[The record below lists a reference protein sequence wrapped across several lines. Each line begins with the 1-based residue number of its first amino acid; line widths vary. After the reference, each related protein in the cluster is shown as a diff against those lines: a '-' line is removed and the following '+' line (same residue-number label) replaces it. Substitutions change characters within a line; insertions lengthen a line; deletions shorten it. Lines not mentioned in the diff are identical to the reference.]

1 MAGATSGRAGIV
13 EFVTYCVF
21 SMGYGFS
28 MGIYLLY
35 FIYIFFLY
43 IHVHVHVQM
52 CPDAHVQMSM
62 SMSIFMSMC
71 VCECLI
77 VSLHHSSDLKPA
89 VHLPYLHAPATAGR
103 PATVKYFTSSVQSTD
118 YRTLNGTAYSYIFC
132 IFAISV
138 ATGPVE
144 CLHPSVE
151 TAWRERETRGRWSS
165 FAASEASMERP
176 SDRGEVA
183 LRQISTTP

>member
-52 CPDAHVQMSM
+52 CPDAHVHMSM

-71 VCECLI
+71 VCECLMLAYI
-77 VSLHHSSDLKPA
+77 RSKTSRASTVSTRTGHR
-89 VHLPYLHAPATAGR
+89 R
-103 PATVKYFTSSVQSTD
+103 PPRYGKVLYE
-118 YRTLNGTAYSYIFC
+118 LGTEY
-132 IFAISV
+132 
-138 ATGPVE
+138 
-144 CLHPSVE
+144 
-151 TAWRERETRGRWSS
+151 
-165 FAASEASMERP
+165 
-176 SDRGEVA
+176 
-183 LRQISTTP
+183 